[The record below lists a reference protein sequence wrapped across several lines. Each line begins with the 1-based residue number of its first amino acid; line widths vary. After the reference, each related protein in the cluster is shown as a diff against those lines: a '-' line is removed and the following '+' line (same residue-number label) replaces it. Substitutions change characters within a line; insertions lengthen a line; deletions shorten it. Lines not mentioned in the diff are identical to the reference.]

1 MKKKVIVVMPA
12 YNAEKTVKMTYN
24 EIPFDIVDEV
34 ILVDDASQDRT
45 VDIAKTLDM
54 HVIEH
59 NVNMGYGANQKS
71 CYAEAL
77 RRKADV
83 VVMLHADYQYKPACM
98 REMIQLILEDK
109 ADAVLGS
116 RIFGGGTR
124 EGGMPIWKYYG
135 NRLLNSIQN
144 KIYGLNLSDYS
155 TGYKAYTGEL
165 LQAISFHLN
174 RNDFIFDEEMN
185 SQIVIM
191 GFRLAMIPIP
201 TKYFEEAS
209 SVDFRTSVH
218 YGVWTLITLAKHLL
232 HKLKIKKSPLF
243 EREINPKEDAK

>member
-1 MKKKVIVVMPA
+1 MPA

-34 ILVDDASQDRT
+34 ILVDDASQDST

-59 NVNMGYGANQKS
+59 HVNMGYGANQKS
-71 CYAEAL
+71 CYTEAL

-144 KIYGLNLSDYS
+144 KVYGLNLSDYS

-165 LQAISFHLN
+165 LRAIPFHLN

-185 SQIVIM
+185 SQIIIM
-191 GFRLAMIPIP
+191 GFRLEMIPIP

-218 YGVWTLITLAKHLL
+218 YGVWTLITLARLLL
-232 HKLKIKKSPLF
+232 HKLKIKKSSLF
-243 EREINPKEDAK
+243 KREINPKEDTR